1 MSQSGQI
8 HFKNLA
14 AFAAINLLMP
24 CRHVAV
30 KKMHVCRKSFATEKF
45 SANTCY
51 YEQNQKLGLMILSLR
66 YSYQFLTRLN
76 EISEIALI
84 RY

>member
-1 MSQSGQI
+1 MSKSGQI

-45 SANTCY
+45 SANICY
-51 YEQNQKLGLMILSLR
+51 YEQNQKLGLMILILR